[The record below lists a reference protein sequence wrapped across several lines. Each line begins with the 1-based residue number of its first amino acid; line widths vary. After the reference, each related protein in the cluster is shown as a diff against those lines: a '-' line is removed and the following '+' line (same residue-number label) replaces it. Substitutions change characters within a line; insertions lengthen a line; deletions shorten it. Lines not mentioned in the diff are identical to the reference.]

1 MATATD
7 RPRRERRRVD
17 GVLLLDKPTGCSS
30 NAALQRVKRA
40 YGAAKAG
47 HAGTLDPAASG
58 LLPICLGEATKFAQ
72 GLTDADKTYEA
83 LVELGVTT
91 TTGDAEGE
99 VTGRHA
105 VAVSPEAIEAAL
117 GRFRGAILQVPPMH
131 SALKRQGQ
139 PLYAYARRGE
149 EVARA
154 PRPVTIHELRLL
166 ESSGTRLRLLVR
178 CSKGTYVRVLAE
190 DIGRGLGCGAHLAG
204 LRRTAVGAFAVAQA
218 HPLDVLEAMTPGE
231 RDGLLL
237 PVDALLEGLPS
248 LQLDAAAAA
257 AFRHGRAVRTPSG
270 AAAGLL
276 RAYGPEGEFL
286 GVGCHDT
293 VRGEVLPSRV
303 VAAAAGRAV
312 SVPASAA

>member
-1 MATATD
+1 VATATD
-7 RPRRERRRVD
+7 PPRRERRRVD
-17 GVLLLDKPTGCSS
+17 GVLLLDKPIGCTS
-30 NAALQRVKRA
+30 NAALQRAKRA

-99 VTGRHA
+99 VTGRHE
-105 VAVSPEAIEAAL
+105 VAVSPEAVEAAL
-117 GRFRGAILQVPPMH
+117 AGFRDPILQVPPMH

-166 ESSGTRLRLLVR
+166 QASGTRLRLLVR

-190 DIGRGLGCGAHLAG
+190 DIGRALGCGAHLAG
-204 LRRTAVGAFAVAQA
+204 LRRTAVGVFAVAQA
-218 HPLDVLEAMTPGE
+218 HPLDEFEALNHE
-231 RDGLLL
+231 QRAALLL
-237 PVDALLEGLPS
+237 PADALLEGLPS
-248 LQLDAAAAA
+248 LQLDAAGAA
-257 AFRHGRAVRTPSG
+257 AFRHGRAVPAPSG
-270 AAAGLL
+270 GAAGLL
-276 RAYGPEGEFL
+276 RAYGPAGEFL
-286 GVGCHDT
+286 GVGGHDPG
-293 VRGEVLPSRV
+293 RGEVLPSRV
-303 VAAAAGRAV
+303 VAAAPGGAV
-312 SVPASAA
+312 AASATAA